1 MIIMKNLRWLIGFGV
16 LTASLLF
23 IMLYPIP
30 SLLSWQSGFLA
41 HCFFILMLCFV
52 MCFFRVMAGPTPA
65 DRAVAID
72 TLGILIVG
80 FCAIL
85 SIPTGRDWYLDIA
98 IAWALQSF
106 IGALALAKY
115 LEGRGFDE

>member
-1 MIIMKNLRWLIGFGV
+1 
-16 LTASLLF
+16 
-23 IMLYPIP
+23 LYR
-30 SLLSWQSGFLA
+30 
-41 HCFFILMLCFV
+41 ILK
-52 MCFFRVMAGPTPA
+52 GPTAA

-85 SIPTGRDWYLDIA
+85 SLSTGRSWYLDIA

-106 IGALALAKY
+106 IGVLALAKF
-115 LEGRGFDE
+115 LEGRSFDE